1 MFRLLFAFIFVFA
14 VNYSPTALAK
24 SVSLPL
30 FFLFD
35 ITEAHSVSLIERIF
49 QADIVSFDSRRRLAV
64 LDR

>member
-1 MFRLLFAFIFVFA
+1 MFRLLFAFIFA
-14 VNYSPTALAK
+14 VNYCATALAK